1 MFRKILYATALEAY
15 YREVFGCITNLR
27 RAGTEEIVLVHV
39 IRAEERFPVK
49 GRQARQML
57 ASLAA
62 ELSGRMEEAVRIA
75 QAQGLKAKVRVETGL
90 PWRRILQAADEE
102 QVSLI
107 VSGRERKSGLD
118 EILFG
123 STTDRLV
130 RYGRLPVY
138 IPKCPE
144 VYGGGVSSENAPCRD
159 PFRRVLFPVDWSE
172 CSQAAL
178 EALRRLKAS
187 AVGEIVVVHV
197 MDEKAMSLQP
207 DEKFREFERLD
218 RRKLED
224 TERRL
229 RSEGF
234 AVRTRLAVGNPRA
247 ALLPIAREED
257 VSLVFMGTHGKGR
270 VEGILWGSVS
280 RNVAE
285 YSDRPVLLV
294 RGGSCAA
301 SAPGAA

>member
-15 YREVFGCITNLR
+15 FREVFGCITSLKA
-27 RAGTEEIVLVHV
+27 AGVEEIVVVHV
-39 IRAEERFPVK
+39 IPADEHFPVK
-49 GRQARQML
+49 GRHARQML
-57 ASLAA
+57 DSLAA
-62 ELSGRMEEAVRIA
+62 DLTGRIEEAVRIA
-75 QAQGLKAKVRVETGL
+75 AAQGLRANVRIETGL
-90 PWRRILQAADEE
+90 PWRRILRVAEE
-102 QVSLI
+102 EAVSLI

-144 VYGGGVSSENAPCRD
+144 VYGGGASPAEAFCRH
-159 PFRRVLFPVDWSE
+159 PFRRVLFPVDWSD
-172 CSQAAL
+172 CSREAL
-178 EALRRLKAS
+178 EALCRLPA
-187 AVGEIVVVHV
+187 AAIGEIVVAHV
-197 MDEKAMSLQP
+197 MDEKAMSLLP
-207 DEKFREFERLD
+207 EEKFRELERID
-218 RRKLED
+218 RRKLEE
-224 TERRL
+224 TEGRL
-229 RSEGF
+229 KSAGF

-247 ALLPIAREED
+247 ALLDIAREED
-257 VSLVFMGTHGKGR
+257 VSLVFLGTHGKGR
-270 VEGILWGSVS
+270 VEGILWGSVA

-301 SAPGAA
+301 PPPGAA